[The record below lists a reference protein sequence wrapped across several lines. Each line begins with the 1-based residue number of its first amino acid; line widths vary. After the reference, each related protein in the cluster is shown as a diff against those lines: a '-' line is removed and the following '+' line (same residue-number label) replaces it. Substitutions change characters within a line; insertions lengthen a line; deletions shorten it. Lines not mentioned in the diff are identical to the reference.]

1 MPNNDNVISQ
11 PTTEQKVAMIQ
22 DNFDAIER
30 RLNGMKAWMGEQNT
44 HELFVKF
51 VTIMGQVELL
61 FKETR
66 KMIEEVKKDV

>member
-30 RLNGMKAWMGEQNT
+30 RLNGMKEWMGEQNT